1 MKITL
6 MRPSPADALV
16 GIDFK
21 HKYSH
26 NYAHPQKP
34 KTAFAAGTKKVAIFA
49 ENSPEWVFAL
59 YGAWMA
65 GAAVVPIDAKSSP
78 EEAAFIIGDS
88 EAETLC
94 VSLDNLQTAEDAFG
108 ALEK

>member
-6 MRPSPADALV
+6 KRPSPADALV

-21 HKYSH
+21 HKYSDIYEH
-26 NYAHPQKP
+26 AQKA
-34 KTAFAAGTKKVAIFA
+34 KSAFADGTKKVAIFA

-94 VSLDNLQTAEDAFG
+94 VSRDNLQTAEDALG
-108 ALEK
+108 ALE